1 MKQLLTVKEAAE
13 VLSLTPDTIY
23 RMTKTGRLPSVRIG
37 RTIRIKK
44 DDLDTLIGA
53 SMYVPNPAPPV
64 TRAPIT
70 RL

>member
-23 RMTKTGRLPSVRIG
+23 RMTRTGRLPMVRLG

-44 DDLDTLIGA
+44 DALDSIIDGCVFPDT
-53 SMYVPNPAPPV
+53 PAMPLP
-64 TRAPIT
+64 RAPIT